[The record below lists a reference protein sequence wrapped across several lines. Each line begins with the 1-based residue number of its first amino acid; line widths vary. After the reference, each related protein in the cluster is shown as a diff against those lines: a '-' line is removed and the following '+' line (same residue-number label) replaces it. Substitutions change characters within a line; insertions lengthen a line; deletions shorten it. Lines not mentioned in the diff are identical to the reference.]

1 VYAEGPAIDACVL
14 LTLLGI
20 RTLLVV
26 VDPAKPG
33 DALPDEW
40 CPAAPAPQLTKCKKE
55 QRTHAIS
62 VEEQQLA
69 TARSGSGSSV
79 VHMLLSGVHYM
90 LLYPNTGRWAVT
102 GTCIRQGPMT
112 GSD

>member
-1 VYAEGPAIDACVL
+1 MVRVA
-14 LTLLGI
+14 
-20 RTLLVV
+20 
-26 VDPAKPG
+26 PAKPG
-33 DALPDEW
+33 DALPDTW
-40 CPAAPAPQLTKCKKE
+40 YTAAPAPPLTECEEK

-90 LLYPNTGRWAVT
+90 LLYPKAEVWADPD
-102 GTCIRQGPMT
+102 TCIRQGRMT
-112 GSD
+112 GSDQTLPALTA